1 MLSNFLG
8 YFSHDIGIDLG
19 TANTLVYVK
28 GKGIIINEPSVV
40 AINNRTNQILA
51 IGQEAKNMVGRT
63 PSHIVATRPL
73 IDGVV
78 SDFEITEQMLRY
90 FIEKVHRETFTI
102 LPRPRIVVGVPYG
115 VTEVEKR
122 AAQEAAINAGA
133 REVYLIE
140 EPMAAAIGARLPVQE
155 ATGCMIVDIGGGTSE
170 IAVISLGGIVV
181 SKSLRIAGDELNQ
194 DIINYARDKYNLLL
208 GERTAEEIKI
218 QIGSAFPMNDEQS
231 MIMRGRDLVSGLPKA
246 IKVTDKEIREALTRS
261 IINIVDAVKYIIEE
275 TPPELLADIMERGIW
290 LAGGGALLH
299 GLDQLITK
307 VTLIPTY
314 IVDDP
319 LTAVSRGTGYV
330 LDELESLKPVL
341 IDTNISPTL

>member
-8 YFSHDIGIDLG
+8 LFSHDIGIDLG
-19 TANTLVYVK
+19 TANTLVFVR

-51 IGQEAKNMVGRT
+51 IGQEAKRMVGRT
-63 PSHIVATRPL
+63 PGHIVATRPL

-102 LPRPRIVVGVPYG
+102 LPRPRVVIGVPYG

-194 DIINYARDKYNLLL
+194 DIINYARDKFNLLI

-218 QIGSAFPMNDEQS
+218 QIGNVFHHTEVEEY
-231 MIMRGRDLVSGLPKA
+231 IMRGRDLVTGLPKA
-246 IKVTDKEIREALTRS
+246 ITVNSKEIQEALSKS
-261 IINIVDAVKYIIEE
+261 ITHIVDSINYIIEE
-275 TPPELLADIMERGIW
+275 TPPELLADIMQRGIW
-290 LAGGGALLH
+290 LAGGGALLT
-299 GLDQLITK
+299 GLDQLIAKT
-307 VTLIPTY
+307 TSIPTHV
-314 IVDDP
+314 VDDP

-330 LDELESLKPVL
+330 LEELEQLKSVL
-341 IDTNISPTL
+341 VDTDISPSL

>member
-1 MLSNFLG
+1 
-8 YFSHDIGIDLG
+8 
-19 TANTLVYVK
+19 
-28 GKGIIINEPSVV
+28 
-40 AINNRTNQILA
+40 
-51 IGQEAKNMVGRT
+51 GQA
-63 PSHIVATRPL
+63 A
-73 IDGVV
+73 
-78 SDFEITEQMLRY
+78 EI
-90 FIEKVHRETFTI
+90 
-102 LPRPRIVVGVPYG
+102 PGP
-115 VTEVEKR
+115 
-122 AAQEAAINAGA
+122 A
-133 REVYLIE
+133 
-140 EPMAAAIGARLPVQE
+140 
-155 ATGCMIVDIGGGTSE
+155 GGTSE